1 MYATDVCALE
11 IYHRMQHIEIN
22 FYIRY
27 NMTRHPYSTPAAFS
41 WWCRWNCKK
50 RLGLLNFTWGSWKLC
65 VGSPTVSN
73 FSKLVSTPVYVEYSN
88 LAHSMSGMVELYPSI
103 KNVLPPKI
111 TELWC
116 IVQGRQWN
124 RKNDFLRFTHF
135 IYNESIEIVT
145 LLYSC
150 WIHHACYDYSRTGHD
165 KWFAAELMNWK
176 WTVRGRLIRL
186 VIKKHAV
193 FSIISNHL
201 SATKNMVNDAL
212 AAQPEDDA
220 PAESHAL
227 IVSFREVSTAVDVGI
242 VPLTC
247 LPAVCYRARC
257 HNKRQ
262 QCFPRLLETE

>member
-1 MYATDVCALE
+1 
-11 IYHRMQHIEIN
+11 
-22 FYIRY
+22 
-27 NMTRHPYSTPAAFS
+27 
-41 WWCRWNCKK
+41 
-50 RLGLLNFTWGSWKLC
+50 
-65 VGSPTVSN
+65 
-73 FSKLVSTPVYVEYSN
+73 
-88 LAHSMSGMVELYPSI
+88 MSGMVELYPSI
-103 KNVLPPKI
+103 KNVLLPKI

-150 WIHHACYDYSRTGHD
+150 CIHHACYDYSRTGHD
-165 KWFAAELMNWK
+165 AELMNWK

-186 VIKKHAV
+186 VIKNMQCLVSYPTTSQPPKTWWMTLYAHRKPSNSERRH
-193 FSIISNHL
+193 FGCSICDIMHVEPFCYTTN
-201 SATKNMVNDAL
+201 AL

-262 QCFPRLLETE
+262 QCFPRLPETE